1 MSGTQRALKTHECA
15 LSAPYRPA
23 ASVPH
28 NGRGHLVG
36 VVSLLGYWKEFV
48 SHQGLLGA
56 GPGSLSLGP
65 GLEYLSPRNRA
76 GWRSFG
82 GVPQGVPLV
91 PQGFS
96 RVGSAG
102 RRRQRQARSLSSNG
116 HLLGSRLQGEEE
128 RGLRAPPRTEAE
140 VRAG

>member
-15 LSAPYRPA
+15 LTAPYRPA

-76 GWRSFG
+76 GRSEEHTTEL
-82 GVPQGVPLV
+82 QSRQYLV
-91 PQGFS
+91 C
-96 RVGSAG
+96 
-102 RRRQRQARSLSSNG
+102 SL
-116 HLLGSRLQGEEE
+116 LLEKKY
-128 RGLRAPPRTEAE
+128 
-140 VRAG
+140 